1 MENEN
6 KEIKELKATRFEIE
20 QQLNQYIGNI
30 KVEGLSKE
38 AKLALVKLKLE
49 MSDVV
54 KDIEEFRKTTI
65 ESIDK
70 PDNYDE
76 LKEKASS
83 EDATQE
89 DKDKWNKV
97 EQEYNKK
104 FVDIALPYFNE
115 EVSLP
120 FDFLSKED
128 FYKLV
133 ENNDVNVIYGYE
145 YIYNKLV
152 KK

>member
-20 QQLNQYIGNI
+20 QQLNQYVGNI

-38 AKLALVKLKLE
+38 GKLALVKLKLE

-76 LKEKASS
+76 LKEKVSS

-89 DKDKWNKV
+89 DKDEWNKV

-115 EVSLP
+115 EVLLP